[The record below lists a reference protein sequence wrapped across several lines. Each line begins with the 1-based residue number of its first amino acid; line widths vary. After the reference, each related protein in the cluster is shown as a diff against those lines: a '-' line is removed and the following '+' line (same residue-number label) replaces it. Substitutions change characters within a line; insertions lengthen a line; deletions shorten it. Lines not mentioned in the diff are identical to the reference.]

1 MSDGNISD
9 GTNSATS
16 VDNERALKAGH
27 WLFAQPCSFVKGV
40 VALQGLPDDPL
51 PEVTFAGRSN
61 VGKSSLINALTGR
74 KTLARTSN
82 TPGRTQEINF
92 FTLGQPGQEGLFLV
106 DLPGYGYARET
117 KARVAAWTDLVM
129 SYLQG
134 RPSLR
139 RVMLLIDSRHGIKPN
154 DEEVMAMLDKAAVSY
169 IIVLTKTDK
178 LKKSEVEACIA
189 KTKAQLRPH
198 VAAFPDIMV
207 TSSEKGT
214 GIQELRAHIAEL
226 ADLPA
231 MGYN

>member
-1 MSDGNISD
+1 
-9 GTNSATS
+9 
-16 VDNERALKAGH
+16 
-27 WLFAQPCSFVKGV
+27 
-40 VALQGLPDDPL
+40 
-51 PEVTFAGRSN
+51 
-61 VGKSSLINALTGR
+61 
-74 KTLARTSN
+74 
-82 TPGRTQEINF
+82 
-92 FTLGQPGQEGLFLV
+92 
-106 DLPGYGYARET
+106 
-117 KARVAAWTDLVM
+117 
-129 SYLQG
+129 
-134 RPSLR
+134 
-139 RVMLLIDSRHGIKPN
+139 
-154 DEEVMAMLDKAAVSY
+154 MLDKAAVSY